1 MLEITGL
8 FCISNFYYFLI
19 LLHSLVD
26 ALVFL
31 LLERGVATT
40 SLVLSEDIDAIGVGI
55 EKAAVVSIIVEVD
68 GVEWRANVVGVEGW
82 PDADDINV
90 DGVDVERVQDKGS
103 GLCSCLAIANL
114 VRYRSRTSSRGS
126 TSSCE
131 VIVGGAGARSGSIG
145 RPQTAS
151 SVSAMSLYTYPVKCI
166 NKHNLRD
173 NHDHNHRQAG
183 NYYLLCKAR
192 CQ

>member
-55 EKAAVVSIIVEVD
+55 EKAAVVSMIVEVD

-131 VIVGGAGARSGSIG
+131 VIVGGAGARSGSIR
-145 RPQTAS
+145 RPRTAS
-151 SVSAMSLYTYPVKCI
+151 SVSDISLYTYPVKY
-166 NKHNLRD
+166 KLVAY
-173 NHDHNHRQAG
+173 Q
-183 NYYLLCKAR
+183 
-192 CQ
+192 

>member
-55 EKAAVVSIIVEVD
+55 EKAAVVSMIVEVD
-68 GVEWRANVVGVEGW
+68 GVEWRANVVGW

-131 VIVGGAGARSGSIG
+131 VIVGGAGARSGSIR
-145 RPQTAS
+145 RPRTAS
-151 SVSAMSLYTYPVKCI
+151 SVSDISLYTYPVKY
-166 NKHNLRD
+166 KLVAY
-173 NHDHNHRQAG
+173 Q
-183 NYYLLCKAR
+183 
-192 CQ
+192 